1 MPKPALLALALALAA
16 ACAAPP
22 RDAPDW
28 RLSSIGGRFILT
40 AADPSGVEV
49 FSLACRLAGPELIV
63 RVPGFMPVASN
74 EEFALGADGVSWL
87 LVADVVGRPPGATGV
102 TATGPLTEGALDAIA
117 AGGRISALYGTQRIG
132 PLQPDP
138 AVLAPFLAGCRA
150 LV

>member
-1 MPKPALLALALALAA
+1 MPRSALLVLALVLAA

-22 RDAPDW
+22 RAPDW

-40 AADPSGVEV
+40 AADPMGTEV

-63 RVPGFMPVASN
+63 RVPGFTPVASN

-87 LVADVVGRPPGATGV
+87 LVADVVGRPPGPTGV
-102 TATGPLTEGALDAIA
+102 TATGRLTEEALEAIA
-117 AGGRISALYGTQRIG
+117 AEGRISALYGTQRIG
-132 PLQPDP
+132 PFEPDP
-138 AVLAPFLAGCRA
+138 EVLAPFLAGCRA